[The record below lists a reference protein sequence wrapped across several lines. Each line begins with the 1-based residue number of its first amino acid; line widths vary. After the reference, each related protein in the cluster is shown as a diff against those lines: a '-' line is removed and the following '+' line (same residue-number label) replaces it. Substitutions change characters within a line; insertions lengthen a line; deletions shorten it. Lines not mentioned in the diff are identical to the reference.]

1 MLLQPNWSPAMLTIF
16 GRQDRKSGFCDGLTR
31 RGFLLIGG
39 AAVGGLTLSQLL
51 QLEAQAGVRRSHKAI
66 INIYLPGGP
75 SHIDMWDPKPN
86 APAEIRG
93 EFHTI
98 QTNVPGIEICELFPR
113 VAQMMDKFV
122 VVRLLA
128 DSDGH
133 HDAYQFMT
141 GRRQG
146 ERQDA

>member
-1 MLLQPNWSPAMLTIF
+1 MGGEGHTDVRATRMSSCQVDLPPCACSQWSPAMLTIF
-16 GRQDRKSGFCDGLTR
+16 GRQDRKSRFCDGLTR
-31 RGFLLIGG
+31 RGFLSIGG

-93 EFHTI
+93 EFSPI
-98 QTNVPGIEICELFPR
+98 STNVPGIQICELFPKI
-113 VAQMMDKFV
+113 AQMMDKFV
-122 VVRLLA
+122 IVRSLA
-128 DSDGH
+128 
-133 HDAYQFMT
+133 
-141 GRRQG
+141 
-146 ERQDA
+146 